1 MDSVI
6 SVVQPKKPSGSKWVQ
21 LDYQGFTGYPTM
33 MFRHKTSKL
42 CVISAVEVAS
52 DAPGHE
58 PICSYHISMT
68 KNGKRRTRPEE
79 TRFILRAFDME
90 DANEDNHVP
99 GGIARNFWRPVNDN
113 MADHVCPCQDSE
125 PAIREDKGSFV
136 WRGL

>member
-6 SVVQPKKPSGSKWVQ
+6 SAVQPKKPSGSRWKK
-21 LDYQGFTGYPTM
+21 LDYKGITGFPTCM
-33 MFRHKTSKL
+33 YFHKPSKI

-52 DAPGHE
+52 DGPGLE

-68 KNGKRRTRPEE
+68 RNGKRRTKPEE
-79 TRFILRAFDME
+79 TRFALRAFDMQYS
-90 DANEDNHVP
+90 NEDNHVP

-125 PAIREDKGSFV
+125 PAIKEDKGSFI
-136 WRGL
+136 WRGV